1 MVHAWSS
8 ALGQRQAGLGARCN
22 WSSLAVLFPLPW
34 RGEQHKV
41 HKGALFSRASSYEA
55 TELSKPSVRHS
66 EHARLS
72 PPTRHFPL
80 TSISRH
86 SNAMHT
92 WQSEEMV
99 ALCYEMQ
106 NVERIPKN
114 KFHRS
119 SMELGYAGLE
129 WTSLTWSWVHASPL
143 FSDLVKKEYVGPA
156 ALSVFCF
163 VCGAHI

>member
-1 MVHAWSS
+1 MSLLRIEHGSCVVFRTWTTSS
-8 ALGQRQAGLGARCN
+8 RLGCTMQLIIIGCPL
-22 WSSLAVLFPLPW
+22 SLAMEGW
-34 RGEQHKV
+34 
-41 HKGALFSRASSYEA
+41 ASSYEA
-55 TELSKPSVRHS
+55 TELSKPSVRHP